1 MRLRSD
7 DEPNSTNLSQ
17 RFGVISSCLVQ
28 SGATASR
35 VQHPS
40 PTPKRS
46 NMATPAIDVK
56 NLTKNY
62 GPVLAVD
69 DVSFQVQPGELVG
82 FLGPNGAGK
91 STCMR
96 VLTTW
101 LPASSGYAWLSGFDV
116 MYQSMEVRQRIGYLP
131 ESVPL
136 YPEMRVREY
145 LAYRAK
151 LKGVERAG
159 RSARID
165 YCLAKCQIKEVRNRL
180 LGTLSKGY
188 RQRVGLADALLAD
201 PPILILDEPTSGLDP
216 VQINETL
223 NTIKELRGRHTVLLS
238 THILPEVEKVC
249 ERVII
254 IDKGRIKL
262 DETLKSIEAR
272 EPSYVVEVRGPA
284 EVVTKFLREQS
295 ELTSVEVK
303 PHTGDLT
310 EFEVKAK
317 DRKDPR
323 ESLAAKLI
331 AKGWSLRRLEQRK
344 VNLEA
349 MFNEVVRSLATQEVV
364 GERGEPAPCYRPN
377 RRSCWRAGGGKQG
390 EPPVTVARTNR
401 GLTPPARSEP
411 NRGLTPPAEELPHEQ
426 HSATDIRARI
436 PPAGDNPCRGSVRS
450 ARSRRARPLRQ
461 RSCPRCRRW
470 PAPSG
475 SSACSSWCSVRW
487 SSSPPA
493 PSGRDGCPKATAS
506 YSPGWAWR

>member
-1 MRLRSD
+1 
-7 DEPNSTNLSQ
+7 
-17 RFGVISSCLVQ
+17 
-28 SGATASR
+28 
-35 VQHPS
+35 
-40 PTPKRS
+40 
-46 NMATPAIDVK
+46 MATPAIDVK

-69 DVSFQVQPGELVG
+69 DVTFQVQPGELVG

-96 VLTTW
+96 ILTTW
-101 LPASSGYAWLSGFDV
+101 LPASSGYAYIAGFDV

-136 YPEMRVREY
+136 YTEMRVREY
-145 LAYRAK
+145 LTYRAK
-151 LKGVERAG
+151 LKGVERTS
-159 RSARID
+159 RTARID

-223 NTIKELRGRHTVLLS
+223 NTIKELGGAHTVLLS

-262 DETLKSIEAR
+262 DETLKSIENR
-272 EPSYVVEVRGPA
+272 EPSYLIEVRGPA
-284 EVVTKFLREQS
+284 DAVTKFLQEQP
-295 ELTSVEVK
+295 ELSSVQARS
-303 PHTGDLT
+303 HGSDMT

-323 ESLAAKLI
+323 ESLAAKI
-331 AKGWSLRRLEQRK
+331 IGKNWSLRRLEQRK

-349 MFNEVVRSLATQEVV
+349 MFNEVVRNRERAAPAVV
-364 GERGEPAPCYRPN
+364 
-377 RRSCWRAGGGKQG
+377 
-390 EPPVTVARTNR
+390 
-401 GLTPPARSEP
+401 
-411 NRGLTPPAEELPHEQ
+411 
-426 HSATDIRARI
+426 
-436 PPAGDNPCRGSVRS
+436 PPAGPTEPDKT
-450 ARSRRARPLRQ
+450 
-461 RSCPRCRRW
+461 
-470 PAPSG
+470 PA
-475 SSACSSWCSVRW
+475 A
-487 SSSPPA
+487 
-493 PSGRDGCPKATAS
+493 
-506 YSPGWAWR
+506 